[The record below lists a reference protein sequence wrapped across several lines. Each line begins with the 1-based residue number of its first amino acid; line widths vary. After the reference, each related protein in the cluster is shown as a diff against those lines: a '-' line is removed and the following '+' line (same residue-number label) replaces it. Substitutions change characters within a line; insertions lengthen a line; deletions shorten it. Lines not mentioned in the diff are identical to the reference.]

1 MPSSKHS
8 RKSRKTKSFQY
19 GHKYRSL
26 EICEGDTS
34 TAAGLKAC
42 IRRLKWMNDDFLYR
56 VDKEGKRGKMKNKK
70 ALNLCLETQCDD
82 RIKELAKCNLYPF
95 IKRLQSMSDHDVAKF
110 LNAHLKATKI
120 TYERLR
126 FWKSSVGYSCGAI
139 LELIHERSFALG
151 EELQTSIGEWN
162 TLYRIYGKVLRG
174 EWVFEEEESDED
186 EDSASSNDNQMR
198 VISKRDKKKLDKYKK
213 KKQKKAKAMMDICS
227 DSSDDGGA
235 IDTDDGGGAN
245 DNQTHPVERKE
256 NETTSNCFQR
266 GRTLARNPF
275 FAPIGF
281 YGQALHSIDLSQV
294 ESSQVIESSRGDKYW
309 VNDSSNWFENDVKLM
324 FTGLLYEHRCT
335 KLHQSMISQGALIQ
349 NVFRNRIIG
358 DKKLSVSPVV
368 QYLIFTTFAEHA
380 KIIYRFKTEGGAWE
394 KNKQLMTEALEAN
407 GDDCEYKIG
416 LWDVHY
422 EGKTRIPRAPQQM
435 NEKKRGNACTE
446 YYVRLNPVRI
456 AAHYQGNDLAEWQ
469 KIEGIWK
476 KFGVDRILHEYLTRF
491 FPGNEEKAMDLGIL
505 KVDNMQGKDAF
516 RKQKKKENDEML
528 SFI

>member
-82 RIKELAKCNLYPF
+82 RIKELA
-95 IKRLQSMSDHDVAKF
+95 
-110 LNAHLKATKI
+110 
-120 TYERLR
+120 
-126 FWKSSVGYSCGAI
+126 
-139 LELIHERSFALG
+139 
-151 EELQTSIGEWN
+151 
-162 TLYRIYGKVLRG
+162 
-174 EWVFEEEESDED
+174 
-186 EDSASSNDNQMR
+186 
-198 VISKRDKKKLDKYKK
+198 
-213 KKQKKAKAMMDICS
+213 
-227 DSSDDGGA
+227 
-235 IDTDDGGGAN
+235 
-245 DNQTHPVERKE
+245 
-256 NETTSNCFQR
+256 
-266 GRTLARNPF
+266 
-275 FAPIGF
+275 
-281 YGQALHSIDLSQV
+281 
-294 ESSQVIESSRGDKYW
+294 
-309 VNDSSNWFENDVKLM
+309 
-324 FTGLLYEHRCT
+324 

>member
-56 VDKEGKRGKMKNKK
+56 VDKE
-70 ALNLCLETQCDD
+70 
-82 RIKELAKCNLYPF
+82 
-95 IKRLQSMSDHDVAKF
+95 
-110 LNAHLKATKI
+110 
-120 TYERLR
+120 
-126 FWKSSVGYSCGAI
+126 
-139 LELIHERSFALG
+139 
-151 EELQTSIGEWN
+151 
-162 TLYRIYGKVLRG
+162 
-174 EWVFEEEESDED
+174 
-186 EDSASSNDNQMR
+186 
-198 VISKRDKKKLDKYKK
+198 
-213 KKQKKAKAMMDICS
+213 
-227 DSSDDGGA
+227 
-235 IDTDDGGGAN
+235 
-245 DNQTHPVERKE
+245 
-256 NETTSNCFQR
+256 
-266 GRTLARNPF
+266 
-275 FAPIGF
+275 
-281 YGQALHSIDLSQV
+281 
-294 ESSQVIESSRGDKYW
+294 
-309 VNDSSNWFENDVKLM
+309 
-324 FTGLLYEHRCT
+324 
-335 KLHQSMISQGALIQ
+335 
-349 NVFRNRIIG
+349 
-358 DKKLSVSPVV
+358 
-368 QYLIFTTFAEHA
+368 EHA

>member
-139 LELIHERSFALG
+139 LELI
-151 EELQTSIGEWN
+151 
-162 TLYRIYGKVLRG
+162 
-174 EWVFEEEESDED
+174 
-186 EDSASSNDNQMR
+186 
-198 VISKRDKKKLDKYKK
+198 
-213 KKQKKAKAMMDICS
+213 
-227 DSSDDGGA
+227 
-235 IDTDDGGGAN
+235 
-245 DNQTHPVERKE
+245 
-256 NETTSNCFQR
+256 QR